1 MRLLGPRKVN
11 PRMMNALAGF
21 GQGGGVLFI
30 GGKVFYNSVI
40 FQATKKT
47 RGPRGDGSGF
57 IGYILTSLQCCLRAR
72 F

>member
-11 PRMMNALAGF
+11 PRMMNARAGF

-40 FQATKKT
+40 FSSNKKDKRPT
-47 RGPRGDGSGF
+47 R
-57 IGYILTSLQCCLRAR
+57 
-72 F
+72 